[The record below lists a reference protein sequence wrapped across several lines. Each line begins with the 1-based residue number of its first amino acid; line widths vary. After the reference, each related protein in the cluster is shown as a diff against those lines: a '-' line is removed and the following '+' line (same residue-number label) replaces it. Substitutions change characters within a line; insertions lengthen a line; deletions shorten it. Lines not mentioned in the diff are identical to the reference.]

1 MREQYNQINLRKNA
15 AFTVAPR
22 KLNGEGHCWSQ
33 GIPLVNQ
40 EKKSEALL
48 ASGMAGLLEGESG
61 GHAQTGLGESR
72 HVTFSKMV

>member
-22 KLNGEGHCWSQ
+22 KLNGEGHCWSE

-48 ASGMAGLLEGESG
+48 ASGMAGLLEGESE
-61 GHAQTGLGESR
+61 TGLGESR
-72 HVTFSKMV
+72 HVTFFKMV